1 MTHGFRFEPTAVRH
15 GNVIDRARVIR
26 LLNGR
31 FDHRVTTVV
40 AEAGF
45 GKSTALAL
53 AIENNRLDPIGRDV
67 WLSADRDDARREHF
81 VGGLATALGVEHSV
95 VDDALLDRIIDT
107 IWSQAPTDVAIVI
120 DDAHRLTGRETTDA
134 LAALLARMPANGHLV
149 MAGRAVP
156 EVPLARL
163 RAHGELLE
171 ITERNLELDDD
182 ELGQLRT
189 LRDQR
194 DTVSLPRHAA
204 TADLRLAAGLDA
216 GAAFLWEEILASYD
230 DDRLAALRRTAV
242 LDEVDDELVRAATDG
257 SFDPDTLFAGTPLVE
272 RSDDG
277 AYRLHAILREALNA
291 RLEPGER
298 RKTLAVAADTER
310 RRERFPRA
318 VELYKESGDP
328 IGALETARA
337 FALSPT
343 MVQTL
348 DAVHTTRR
356 IAREI
361 DPDAAVCKVLDA
373 ISRFAGLE
381 GQLAAMFLE
390 AGAAARADD
399 DDQLEA
405 LALYRAAQTQLL
417 HHDDD
422 YWATYERVAELAERD
437 EFASGVE
444 AYLSSIHRQLEGDSD
459 GALAAL
465 DRMGGLGRSTELVAR
480 AERLYDLARPE
491 LVAVGLTS
499 DDLAHL
505 TPGATAFIGISIWI
519 RGDSSPTASAAAVA
533 DSIERTLRQGFTH
546 PAVSTLGTGAL
557 IALAAGHN
565 DAARRYAEH
574 AADLARS
581 GVGQSILE
589 VVIVARAAVAA
600 VLDGDAAAAVVLD
613 ERQPHPEHVDV
624 YSNWPSRAHL
634 ASLTMVYVCQ
644 PSLRPMLD
652 RVELGLAGSA
662 AVSAGS
668 AIVALREHDD
678 PIPAADLPWHQ
689 VNLLRA
695 NVLPTH
701 LAELACAA
709 IGTGSDAAAELLD
722 ALPHQRELLQRVADV
737 SGTSAAGVATAVL
750 GDLPHAEPFRLE
762 LGALGPVELRRD
774 GELVSVPEIAKRPKV
789 RELLALLAERRRV
802 DRREV
807 VDLLWPDHDDD
818 ERALASLR
826 TTLTTLN
833 DVLDPGRARGTT
845 AFHLT
850 VDGESLVLDDRVG
863 HDVVEFERL
872 VEAAQADDRSGLPA
886 RALDT
891 YRAAIGVYRGDYLA
905 GFDVSWAVLTR
916 LRLRSLAVITLCRI
930 SELTAARGEPEQAAR
945 WAAQAREIDPLN
957 ERAGRQFVA
966 ALEASGDRSA
976 AREAM
981 RSLVGTL
988 HEADIVPDA
997 ATSRLADRLG

>member
-15 GNVIDRARVIR
+15 GDVIDRARIIR
-26 LLNGR
+26 LLNQR
-31 FDHRVTTVV
+31 FDHRVTTVI

-53 AIENNRLDPIGRDV
+53 AVENNRLDPIGRDV
-67 WLSADRDDARREHF
+67 WLAADRDDGRPDHF
-81 VGGLATALGVEHSV
+81 VGGLATALGIDQST
-95 VDDALLDRIIDT
+95 VDDGRLERIIDA

-120 DDAHRLTGRETTDA
+120 DDAHRLDGTA
-134 LAALLARMPANGHLV
+134 SMQVLAELLSRLPANGHLV
-149 MAGRAVP
+149 LAGRSTP
-156 EVPLARL
+156 DIPLARL

-171 ITERNLELDDD
+171 IDERNLEFDDD
-182 ELGQLRT
+182 ELARLRQLR
-189 LRDQR
+189 RQHDAM
-194 DTVSLPRHAA
+194 SLPRHAA

-230 DDRLAALRRTAV
+230 TDRLTALRRVAV
-242 LDEVDDELVRAATDG
+242 LDELDDELVDAITDG
-257 SFDPDTLFAGTPLVE
+257 AFDCATLLAGTPLVE

-277 AYRLHAILREALNA
+277 THRLHDILREALIA

-298 RKTLAVAADTER
+298 RKTLAIAADTER

-318 VELYKESGDP
+318 VELYDESGDP

-337 FALSPT
+337 FALAPT
-343 MVQTL
+343 MLQTL

-356 IAREI
+356 IARGI

-390 AGAAARADD
+390 AGAAARADGD
-399 DDQLEA
+399 DELEA
-405 LALYRAAQTQLL
+405 LAMYRAAQTQLL
-417 HHDDD
+417 HHADD
-422 YWATYERVAELAERD
+422 YWATYDRIVELAEHN
-437 EFASGVE
+437 EFAAGVE
-444 AYLSSIHRQLEGDSD
+444 AYLSSIHHQLDGDAD
-459 GALAAL
+459 AALAAL
-465 DRMGGLGRSTELVAR
+465 DRIHGLGRSTELVAR

-499 DDLAHL
+499 DDVAHL

-519 RGDSSPTASAAAVA
+519 RGDSSPDASAAAVS

-557 IALAAGHN
+557 IALAAGH
-565 DAARRYAEH
+565 DDVARRYAEH

-600 VLDGDAAAAVVLD
+600 VLDGDAAASAILA
-613 ERQPHPEHVDV
+613 ERQPHPQYVDEHN
-624 YSNWPSRAHL
+624 NWPSRAHL
-634 ASLTMVYVCQ
+634 AALTMVYVCQ

-652 RVELGLAGSA
+652 RVDLGSAGSA
-662 AVSAGS
+662 AVAAGR
-668 AIVALREHDD
+668 AVIALREHDD
-678 PIPAADLPWHQ
+678 AAPAADLPWHQ
-689 VNLLRA
+689 VDLLRA

-709 IGTGSDAAAELLD
+709 MSVGSEAAADVLH
-722 ALPHQRELLQRVADV
+722 ALPHERRLLQRVVEV
-737 SGTSAAGVATAVL
+737 SGRSAARVAADVL
-750 GDLPHAEPFRLE
+750 GDIPQAEPFRLDITT
-762 LGALGPVELRRD
+762 LGPVELHRD
-774 GELVSVPEIAKRPKV
+774 GQPVTAPEIVKRPKV
-789 RELLALLAERRRV
+789 RELLGLLAERRRV
-802 DRREV
+802 DRREII
-807 VDLLWPDHDDD
+807 DLLWPEHDD
-818 ERALASLR
+818 ERALANLR
-826 TTLTTLN
+826 TTLSTLN
-833 DVLDPGRARGTT
+833 NALEPDRARGTS
-845 AFHLT
+845 AFHLAI
-850 VDGESLVLDDRVG
+850 DGESVVLDDRVG

-872 VEAAQADDRSGLPA
+872 VEAARADDRSGLPA

-891 YRAAIGVYRGDYLA
+891 YVAAIDIYRGDYLA
-905 GFDVSWAVLTR
+905 GFDVSWVVLTR
-916 LRLRSLAVITLCRI
+916 LRLRSLAVTTLCRI
-930 SELTAARGEPEQAAR
+930 AELVAARGEPEQAAR
-945 WAAQAREIDPLN
+945 WAGQAREIDPLN

-976 AREAM
+976 ARTAM
-981 RSLVGTL
+981 RSLVDTL
-988 HEADIVPDA
+988 DDADIVPDA
-997 ATSRLADRLG
+997 ATVRLAARLG